1 MATRSLLV
9 TNFQERTKKKEKL
22 HQKQADLLWV
32 SLFENPALWPGELYE
47 LDIICNVSYLLQDS
61 LERCEVNKGYKEA
74 LNTKYFKIHLYW
86 NIFIY
91 LKCIHVL
98 PAVTDNK
105 YHEVC
110 LVTVLWYYGNYS
122 KNLHFSN

>member
-1 MATRSLLV
+1 MKENNDSIVEPQSFNKIYNYGNKIAVSGQFSRM
-9 TNFQERTKKKEKL
+9 QKKKTKL
-22 HQKQADLLWV
+22 KKTPKKPTTLNQKQTDLLWA

-86 NIFIY
+86 NI
-91 LKCIHVL
+91 LR
-98 PAVTDNK
+98 
-105 YHEVC
+105 
-110 LVTVLWYYGNYS
+110 
-122 KNLHFSN
+122 